1 MFSRFWLIVLS
12 SVFILSPTMAETK
25 GVPLKMS
32 KVYVI
37 KANDRSDGLEK
48 LWQVVSVPDLV
59 GKTVVIKPNFNSDD
73 PFPATTHLDTLEF
86 VIKKIKDKNPKAI
99 VLAERSGM
107 GGTEEILKNRGVYA
121 LAIKYGV
128 QVVNLDKL
136 PKDGW
141 LLVKEKGNH
150 WKFGF
155 WVAKLFREA
164 DYVIELPCLK
174 THRFGG
180 DFTLSL
186 KNHIGSIAKWS
197 PNGPYNYMWELHS
210 SRDQRL
216 MIAEVNKAIP
226 THLIIMDGMQ
236 AFVSEGPETGKLVEP
251 DLLVAS
257 DDRVAIDAVGVAV
270 LRIYG
275 TKTKIA
281 KGKIFDLDQIKRA
294 AELKIGVTSPAEIE
308 IIPFDDESQKIADR
322 IKQVLQ

>member
-1 MFSRFWLIVLS
+1 MKGMFNKFWLMVIA
-12 SVFILSPTMAETK
+12 SVFILSPTFGE
-25 GVPLKMS
+25 MS
-32 KVYVI
+32 KVYII
-37 KANDRSDGLEK
+37 KTGDRSAGLEK
-48 LWQVVSVPDLV
+48 LWQAVSVPDLV
-59 GKTVVIKPNFNSDD
+59 GKMVVIKPNFNSDD

-86 VIKKIKDKNPKAI
+86 VIKKLKDKKPKAI

-107 GGTEEILKNRGVYA
+107 GDTEEILKNRGVYA
-121 LAIKYGV
+121 LAEKYGV
-128 QVVNLDKL
+128 QVINLDKL

-141 LLVKEKGNH
+141 LLINEKGNH

-155 WVAKLFREA
+155 WVAKIFREA
-164 DYVIELPCLK
+164 DYVIELPCVK

-197 PNGPYNYMWELHS
+197 PKGPYNYMWELHV
-210 SRDQRL
+210 SRNQRL
-216 MIAEVNKAIP
+216 MIAEVNKSIP

-236 AFVSEGPETGKLVEP
+236 AFVSEGPDKGKLVEP
-251 DLLVAS
+251 GLLLAS

-275 TKTKIA
+275 TATKIA

-294 AELKIGVTSPAEIE
+294 AELKIGASSPSEIE
-308 IIPFDDESQKIADR
+308 VVPVNDESKAILGR
-322 IKQVLQ
+322 IKQTLIQ

>member
-1 MFSRFWLIVLS
+1 MFNKFWLVVIAS
-12 SVFILSPTMAETK
+12 IFIIFPTFGE
-25 GVPLKMS
+25 MS
-32 KVYVI
+32 KVYII
-37 KANDRSDGLEK
+37 KTSDRSAGLEK
-48 LWQVVSVPDLV
+48 LWRAISVPDLT

-86 VIKKIKDKNPKAI
+86 VIKKMKDKNPKAM

-107 GGTEEILKNRGVYA
+107 GDTEEILKNRGVYA
-121 LAIKYGV
+121 LAEKYGV
-128 QVVNLDKL
+128 QVINLDKL
-136 PKDGW
+136 PKDRW
-141 LLVKEKGNH
+141 FLINEKGNH

-155 WVAKLFREA
+155 WVAKIFREA
-164 DYVIELPCLK
+164 DYVVEIPCLK

-197 PNGPYNYMWELHS
+197 PNGLYNYMWELHT
-210 SRDQRL
+210 SRNQRL
-216 MIAEVNKAIP
+216 MIAEVNKYIP

-236 AFVSEGPETGKLVEP
+236 AFISEGPEKGKRVEP
-251 DLLVAS
+251 GLLLAS

-275 TKTKIA
+275 TATRIA

-294 AELKIGVTSPAEIE
+294 AELKIGANSPAAIE
-308 IIPFDDESQKIADR
+308 IIPVNAESQEIIGR
-322 IKQVLQ
+322 IKQTLIQ